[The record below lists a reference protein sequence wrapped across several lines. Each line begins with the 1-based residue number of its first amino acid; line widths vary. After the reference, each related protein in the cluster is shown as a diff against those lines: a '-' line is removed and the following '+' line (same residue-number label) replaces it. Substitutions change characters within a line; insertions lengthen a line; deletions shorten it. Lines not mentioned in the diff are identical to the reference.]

1 MKHRWM
7 KLTVAALAAL
17 ALGGCAGA
25 PSSSPPRTTSTG
37 AAATPAPAPPPG
49 GPSATTWGL
58 DPAGAAGRIQGAGLQ
73 VLTAE
78 GTAEH
83 FHAHLDVVVHGKP
96 VTVPEGIGVT
106 LGPDGKPN
114 GISSLHT
121 HDTSGIIHIEAP
133 AAGQRY
139 TLGQLLQ
146 EWGMLGGTG
155 CIGPDCSSEAD
166 KWTVYVNGKIKTW
179 DVTGVALGAHD
190 QIALVYGKEV
200 AFIDPN
206 YSFPAGL

>member
-1 MKHRWM
+1 MT
-7 KLTVAALAAL
+7 LPAAALSAL
-17 ALGGCAGA
+17 ALAGCSGA
-25 PSSSPPRTTSTG
+25 PTSSAPGT
-37 AAATPAPAPPPG
+37 TPAPTASATPT
-49 GPSATTWGL
+49 GPSVPTWGL
-58 DPAGAAGRIQGAGLQ
+58 DPASAAGRIQAAGLP

-96 VTVPEGIGVT
+96 VTVPEGIGIT

-133 AAGQRY
+133 TVGQRY
-139 TLGQLLQ
+139 TLGQVLQ

-155 CIGPDCSSEAD
+155 CIGPECSSEAG
-166 KWTVYVNGKIKTW
+166 KWTVYVNGKAKTW
-179 DVTGVALGAHD
+179 GLTEVVLAAHD
-190 QIALVYGKEV
+190 EIALVYGNEV
-200 AFIDPN
+200 AMIQPK
-206 YSFPAGL
+206 YAFPPGL

>member
-1 MKHRWM
+1 MKQRWFT
-7 KLTVAALAAL
+7 LPAAALAAL
-17 ALGGCAGA
+17 ALAGCSGT
-25 PSSSPPRTTSTG
+25 PTSPAQGTTS
-37 AAATPAPAPPPG
+37 APAPAVPAAPA

-58 DPAGAAGRIQGAGLQ
+58 DPAGAAGRIQAAGLP

-96 VTVPEGIGVT
+96 VTVPGGIGVT
-106 LGPDGKPN
+106 VGPDGQPD

-133 AAGQRY
+133 TAGQRY
-139 TLGQLLQ
+139 TLGQFLE

-155 CIGPDCSSEAD
+155 CFGPECSSEAG
-166 KWTVYVNGKIKTW
+166 KWTVYVNGKAKTW
-179 DVTGVALGAHD
+179 GLTEVVLAAHD
-190 QIALVYGKEV
+190 EIALVYGNEAAMIQPKY
-200 AFIDPN
+200 AFP
-206 YSFPAGL
+206 PGL

>member
-1 MKHRWM
+1 MT
-7 KLTVAALAAL
+7 LTVTALAAL
-17 ALGGCAGA
+17 ALAGCSGTA
-25 PSSSPPRTTSTG
+25 SSSAPGTTSAVAPG
-37 AAATPAPAPPPG
+37 VPASAPPPT
-49 GPSATTWGL
+49 GPSATSWAL
-58 DPAGAAGRIQGAGLQ
+58 DPAGAAGRIEAAGLQ

-96 VTVPEGIGVT
+96 VTVPGGIGVT

-114 GISSLHT
+114 GISPLHT

-133 AAGQRY
+133 TAGQRY

-179 DVTGVALGAHD
+179 DVTGVALAAHD
-190 QIALVYGKEV
+190 RIALVYGKEP

-206 YSFPAGL
+206 YTFPAGL